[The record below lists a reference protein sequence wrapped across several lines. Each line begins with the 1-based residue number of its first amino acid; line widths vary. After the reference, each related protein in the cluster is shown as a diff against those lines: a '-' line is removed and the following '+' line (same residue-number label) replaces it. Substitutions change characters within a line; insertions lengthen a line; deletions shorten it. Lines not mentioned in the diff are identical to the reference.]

1 MISNTTYMPITPKFI
16 SLAPTNPFP
25 NNYTIAYLKSPFVY
39 SINRSIQSPIY
50 PTYTS
55 HHLHWWQ
62 LKSFWLLVLKFY
74 SHSCLLY
81 ISHSTSSSQEI
92 LSYPSYIH
100 ICLTLQIYPKAS
112 PFSLLLILPHWPKL
126 PSSVSQ
132 IISIDSWQVSLL
144 LAYTTTTP
152 KGPISAEQSDGYIKN

>member
-25 NNYTIAYLKSPFVY
+25 NTRLNYTIAYLKSPFVY

-62 LKSFWLLVLKFY
+62 LKCFWLLVSKFY
-74 SHSCLLY
+74 SHPCLLY
-81 ISHSTSSSQEI
+81 ISHPTSSSQEI
-92 LSYPSYIH
+92 LSYLSNISKSQSLLTTSNTTPLTQITI
-100 ICLTLQIYPKAS
+100 ICLPNYFNRFLTG
-112 PFSLLLILPHWPKL
+112 
-126 PSSVSQ
+126 
-132 IISIDSWQVSLL
+132 L
-144 LAYTTTTP
+144 LASSLYHYHPQRPNLSRTVRWLH
-152 KGPISAEQSDGYIKN
+152 